1 VSITFRAKLFASHLG
16 LVAVVVLVAIVTL
29 HESLGDDLRSRLDQ
43 RLEQQAR
50 GAAAWM
56 VTTRHREKL
65 ATRLGAVVNARVTII
80 SPDGDVVGD
89 SSYPGE
95 AQPSIVNQSDAAE
108 FIAAR
113 AGGVGRATHAAE
125 GDGTPMQ
132 FVAVPTGDG
141 LVLRLGMPLTEIQA
155 TLAAMRE
162 RLLFASL
169 LASLAALALG
179 ALAARV
185 IARPLRVMT
194 ESAARIAQGDY
205 DIAVGSDSPDD
216 VGILSR
222 ALASLAAQLKARIG
236 DLTAERDR
244 LSAILSGMVE
254 GVLVVGPDRR
264 VLQANPSAERI
275 LGQSEPAAGRSLAD
289 AVRHPGAREL
299 IEESIESGRVLEAE
313 LDAREGA
320 ADGADRSLAI
330 NVRPLAAANDEGS
343 GRDAAER
350 TSGRDAAERTSG
362 RDAAPPKSRRGVA
375 ERSSPKPPAGG
386 GVVAV
391 LHDLTR
397 LRRLE
402 TIRRDFLA
410 NLSHELRT
418 PVTAIQGYSE
428 TLLRGTADPATQREF
443 LEIIHRN
450 STRLG
455 RLVADL
461 LRISNLEA
469 RPPDPAAREPVHLAG
484 VAEHVTKTVR
494 DRAKAAGITLQVDVA
509 ADLRALADPDGLEQV
524 IENLV
529 DNAIKYGAGEVTI
542 RGRAASAGR
551 VTLTVED
558 KGNGIAAHH
567 LPRLFERFYRVDE
580 SRSRERGGVGLGLAI
595 VKHLVESMGGTVSV
609 DSEVGRGTRF
619 TVELG
624 EVASG
629 ERD

>member
-1 VSITFRAKLFASHLG
+1 MSITFRTKLFASHLG

-29 HESLGDDLRSRLDQ
+29 NESLGNDLHSRLDQ

-50 GAAAWM
+50 GAALWM
-56 VTTRHREKL
+56 VSTRHREKL

-80 SPDGDVVGD
+80 GPEGDVLGD

-95 AQPSIVNQSDAAE
+95 AQPSIVNQSNAEE

-113 AGGVGRATHAAE
+113 AGGVGRATHPAE
-125 GDGTPMQ
+125 KDGTPMQ
-132 FVAVPTGDG
+132 FVAVPAGDG

-179 ALAARV
+179 VLAARV

-205 DIAVGSDSPDD
+205 DIEVGSTSPDD

-299 IEESIESGRVLEAE
+299 IEESIESGRVLESE

-320 ADGADRSLAI
+320 ADGADRALAI
-330 NVRPLAAANDEGS
+330 NVRPLAAAHDQGS
-343 GRDAAER
+343 GRDAASR
-350 TSGRDAAERTSG
+350 TSGRDAAARTSG
-362 RDAAPPKSRRGVA
+362 RKAA
-375 ERSSPKPPAGG
+375 SSPKPMAGG

-428 TLLRGTADPATQREF
+428 TLLRGTADPPTQREF
-443 LEIIHRN
+443 LEIIHRH
-450 STRLG
+450 STRIG

-469 RPPDPAAREPVHLAG
+469 RPPDEAAREPVHLAG

-509 ADLRALADPDGLEQV
+509 PDLRALADPDGLEQV

-542 RGRAASAGR
+542 RGRVGAGGR

-609 DSEVGRGTRF
+609 DSEVGRGTQF

-624 EVASG
+624 EVPAAG
-629 ERD
+629 

>member
-1 VSITFRAKLFASHLG
+1 MSITFRTKLFASHLG

-29 HESLGDDLRSRLDQ
+29 NESLGNDLHSRLDQ

-56 VTTRHREKL
+56 VSTRHREKL

-80 SPDGDVVGD
+80 GPEGDVLGD

-95 AQPSIVNQSDAAE
+95 AQPSIVNQAHAEE

-132 FVAVPTGDG
+132 FVAVPAGDG

-205 DIAVGSDSPDD
+205 DIAVGSTSPDD

-275 LGQSEPAAGRSLAD
+275 LGQSEPAAGRSLED

-299 IEESIESGRVLEAE
+299 IEESIESGRVLESE

-320 ADGADRSLAI
+320 ADGADRALAI
-330 NVRPLAAANDEGS
+330 NVRPLAAANDQGS
-343 GRDAAER
+343 GRDAASR
-350 TSGRDAAERTSG
+350 T
-362 RDAAPPKSRRGVA
+362 
-375 ERSSPKPPAGG
+375 SPKPMAGG

-428 TLLRGTADPATQREF
+428 TLLRGTADPPTQREF
-443 LEIIHRN
+443 LEIIHRH
-450 STRLG
+450 STRIG

-469 RPPDPAAREPVHLAG
+469 RPPDEAAREPVHLAG

-509 ADLRALADPDGLEQV
+509 PDLRALADPDGLEQV

-542 RGRAASAGR
+542 RGRVAGGGR

-624 EVASG
+624 EVTAD
-629 ERD
+629 E